1 MTIRRRP
8 GIALA
13 LLLAV
18 LVAVAAT
25 LFWPQPVVQGLDIH
39 ARNDTDRDYELHID
53 ITDQE
58 GRPLGRLTMPV
69 AARSLARRQLDTAF
83 ERVQIHAWLTVP
95 DAAEPIIERRA
106 DWPGEAGTA
115 AGAASDRV
123 AIDLRIEQRDGEL
136 TLEFAGVL

>member
-1 MTIRRRP
+1 MTMPIRCRS

-18 LVAVAAT
+18 LD
-25 LFWPQPVVQGLDIH
+25 G
-39 ARNDTDRDYELHID
+39 
-53 ITDQE
+53 
-58 GRPLGRLTMPV
+58 
-69 AARSLARRQLDTAF
+69 
-83 ERVQIHAWLTVP
+83 
-95 DAAEPIIERRA
+95 AEPIIERRA

-136 TLEFAGVL
+136 ALEFAGVL